1 MTIVRLTRRRS
12 ARTRKE
18 RVGCRLDADCRDGP
32 MTRIHHRILRQRD
45 NSIERR
51 RKVPRVRHGQVGS
64 PDGSGEQAI
73 PDECDPV
80 AVEHDVA
87 RRMTWRVHHGHAEPG
102 DLEDVTVA

>member
-1 MTIVRLTRRRS
+1 
-12 ARTRKE
+12 
-18 RVGCRLDADCRDGP
+18 

-45 NSIERR
+45 DAIERR

-73 PDECDPV
+73 TNQRDPV
-80 AVEHDVA
+80 PVEHDVP
-87 RRMTWRVHHGHAEPG
+87 RRMPRRVHHGHAEPG